1 MDICKV
7 YRGLDSPC
15 KIKGLL
21 SHYFYIVFYAYLV
34 SFVFVLFSFSS
45 ILQKGTVLPF
55 LVEAVI
61 ELGIPTALY
70 VYFYRKSD
78 KVKIRK
84 DNRVITISNRGLYR
98 ALNQRRYGQ

>member
-21 SHYFYIVFYAYLV
+21 SHYFYIVFCAYLV

-45 ILQKGTVLPF
+45 ILQKGTVLSF
-55 LVEAVI
+55 LMDWEFRQLFMCI
-61 ELGIPTALY
+61 SIGNPT
-70 VYFYRKSD
+70 K
-78 KVKIRK
+78 
-84 DNRVITISNRGLYR
+84 
-98 ALNQRRYGQ
+98 

>member
-21 SHYFYIVFYAYLV
+21 SRYFYIVFCAYLM
-34 SFVFVLFSFSS
+34 SFVFILFSFSS
-45 ILQKGTVLPF
+45 ILQKGTVLSFF
-55 LVEAVI
+55 LEAAI

-84 DNRVITISNRGLYR
+84 DNRVITVSNRGLYR
-98 ALNQRRYGQ
+98 ALKQRRYGQ

>member
-21 SHYFYIVFYAYLV
+21 SHYFYIVFCAYLV

-55 LVEAVI
+55 LWKQSLNWEFRQLFTCI
-61 ELGIPTALY
+61 SIGNPT
-70 VYFYRKSD
+70 K
-78 KVKIRK
+78 
-84 DNRVITISNRGLYR
+84 
-98 ALNQRRYGQ
+98 